1 MDEGIQKSQTAA
13 EGNQCNRGTD
23 YQGLWGKKAGRKPK
37 EQEPGINNVGDLI
50 SVLQHY
56 FPEFTD
62 WLEELRDFRRPDRI
76 IFQDAILVLE
86 MILERLCGTD
96 ARAHLTQHRRETVFK
111 QNLET
116 LLGMKLERLPH
127 GDTFAYYFERLDPAE
142 LDRLRREMI
151 HVLHKK
157 KILDKCKYWKYF
169 LLAVDGVHLKTSK
182 KPIPYSVKVKHSDG
196 RVEYRQYVLEA
207 KLVSPQGPVFSI
219 ASVFIGA
226 DDLNGNADE
235 IKTDSDGKIIAF
247 PKQDCELKAFQRLT
261 EEIHKNFPKWKFMLL
276 LDGLYMTRTVID
288 ICRQFGWAF
297 SITLKEGSAPNLY
310 QAAVEKIAQDTHNRI
325 RQKDG
330 TILKWCNSVPWENG
344 GKKTYKLNVLGTA
357 NGDSWSFLYATNIF
371 IHKNNAEEL
380 QNEACRERWKI
391 ENQGFREQKHCGL
404 ALEKA
409 FGTIGFAAQNFYLI
423 VQIAHIIRT
432 LMIHS
437 SLFRTIQKRDSHG
450 DIKETIRKP
459 MLDFFGSIKYF
470 VKSFA
475 RSIFSCPLT
484 LRNNEFERLEF
495 AVTS

>member
-1 MDEGIQKSQTAA
+1 MDEGIQKSQKTT
-13 EGNQCNRGTD
+13 EGNQWDRGTNH
-23 YQGLWGKKAGRKPK
+23 QGIWGKKAGRKPK

-56 FPEFTD
+56 FPKFIK
-62 WLEELRDFRRPDRI
+62 WLKVLRDFRRPDRI
-76 IFQDAILVLE
+76 IFQGAILVLE
-86 MILERLCGTD
+86 IILERLCGTD

-127 GDTFAYYFERLDPAE
+127 GDTFAYYFEHLNPAE

-151 HVLHKK
+151 HVLRKK
-157 KILDKCKYWKYF
+157 KILDKCKYREYY
-169 LLAVDGVHLKTSK
+169 LLAIDGVHLVTSK

-219 ASVFIGA
+219 GSVFIGA
-226 DDLNGNADE
+226 DELIGNADE

-247 PKQDCELKAFQRLT
+247 PKQDCELKAFKRLT
-261 EEIHKNFPKWKFMLL
+261 EEIHRNFPKWKFMLL
-276 LDGLYMTRTVID
+276 LDGLYMTKTVID
-288 ICRQFGWAF
+288 ICRQYRWAF

-330 TILKWCNSVPWENG
+330 TTLKWCNSATWENG
-344 GKKTYKLNVLGTA
+344 KKIYKLNVIGTD

-423 VQIAHIIRT
+423 VQIAHIIRS

-437 SLFRTIQKRDSHG
+437 SLFRTIQRIDSRG
-450 DIKETIRKP
+450 IIKETIRKP
-459 MLDFFGSIKYF
+459 MLDFFGSIKHF
-470 VKSFA
+470 VSSFA

-484 LRNNEFERLEF
+484 LRNDEFERLEF

>member
-1 MDEGIQKSQTAA
+1 MDKGIQKSQTAA

-23 YQGLWGKKAGRKPK
+23 HQGIWGKKAGRKPK
-37 EQEPGINNVGDLI
+37 EQEPGVNNVGDLI

-62 WLEELRDFRRPDRI
+62 WLEGLRDFRRPDRI
-76 IFQDAILVLE
+76 IFQSTVLVLE

-116 LLGMKLERLPH
+116 LLGMTLERLPH
-127 GDTFAYYFERLDPAE
+127 GDTFAYY
-142 LDRLRREMI
+142 
-151 HVLHKK
+151 
-157 KILDKCKYWKYF
+157 
-169 LLAVDGVHLKTSK
+169 
-182 KPIPYSVKVKHSDG
+182 
-196 RVEYRQYVLEA
+196 YVLEA
-207 KLVSPQGPVFSI
+207 KLVCSQGFVFSI
-219 ASVFIGA
+219 GPVFIGA
-226 DDLNGNADE
+226 DDLIGNADE
-235 IKTDSDGKIIAF
+235 IKTDSEGKIIAF

-261 EEIHKNFPKWKFMLL
+261 EEIHKKFPKWKFMLL

-288 ICRQFGWAF
+288 ICRLFGWAF

-310 QAAVEKIAQDTHNRI
+310 QAAVAKIAQDTHNRI

-330 TILKWCNSVPWENG
+330 TIPKWCNSAPWENG
-344 GKKTYKLNVLGTA
+344 GKKTYKLNVIGTD
-357 NGDSWSFLYATNIF
+357 NGESWSFLYASSIF
-371 IHKNNAEEL
+371 IHKDNAEEL
-380 QNEACRERWKI
+380 QNEVCRERWKI

-423 VQIAHIIRT
+423 VQITHMIRT

-437 SLFRTIQKRDSHG
+437 SLFRTIQRIDSHG
-450 DIKETIRKP
+450 IIKKTIRKP

-470 VKSFA
+470 VSSFA

-484 LRNNEFERLEF
+484 LRNNQFERLEF

>member
-1 MDEGIQKSQTAA
+1 MDKGIQKSQKAF
-13 EGNQCNRGTD
+13 EGNQCNWGTD
-23 YQGLWGKKAGRKPK
+23 HQGIWGKKAGRKPK
-37 EQEPGINNVGDLI
+37 EQEPGVNNVGDLI

-56 FPEFTD
+56 FPKFIK
-62 WLEELRDFRRPDRI
+62 WLKSLQDFRCPDRI
-76 IFQDAILVLE
+76 TFQGAIFVLE

-96 ARAHLTQHRRETVFK
+96 ARAHLTQHRTESIFK

-127 GDTFAYYFERLDPAE
+127 GDTLAYYFEHLDQAE
-142 LDRLRREMI
+142 LDRIRREMI

-157 KILDKCKYWKYF
+157 KILGICKYQKHY
-169 LLAVDGVHLKTSK
+169 LLAIDGVHLLTSK

-207 KLVSPQGPVFSI
+207 KLVCPQGAVFSI
-219 ASVFIGA
+219 GSVFIGD
-226 DDLNGNADE
+226 DDLTGNADG

-247 PKQDCELKAFQRLT
+247 PKQDCELKAFKRLT
-261 EEIHKNFPKWKFMLL
+261 AKIHQHFPKWKFMLL
-276 LDGLYMTRTVID
+276 LDGLYMTKTAID
-288 ICRQFGWAF
+288 ICRQFGWNF

-310 QAAVEKIAQDTHNRI
+310 QAAVEKIEQDTHNRI

-330 TILKWCNSVPWENG
+330 TTLKWCNSVSWENG
-344 GKKTYKLNVLGTA
+344 GKKTYKLNVIGSD
-357 NGDSWSFLYATNIF
+357 NGDSWSFLYATSIF
-371 IHKNNAEEL
+371 IHKDNAEEL

-391 ENQGFREQKHCGL
+391 ENQGFREQKHSGL

-423 VQIAHIIRT
+423 VQITHIIRT

-437 SLFRTIQKRDSHG
+437 SLFRTIQRIDSHG
-450 DIKETIRKP
+450 TITETIKKP

-470 VKSFA
+470 VCAFA
-475 RSIFSCPLT
+475 RSIFSCRLT
-484 LRNNEFERLEF
+484 LRNDAFERLEF